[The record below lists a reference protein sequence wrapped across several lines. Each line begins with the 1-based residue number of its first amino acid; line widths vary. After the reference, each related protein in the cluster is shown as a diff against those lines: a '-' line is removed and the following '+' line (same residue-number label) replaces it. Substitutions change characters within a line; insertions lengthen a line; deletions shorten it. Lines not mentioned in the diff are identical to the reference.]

1 MPDDLDRRKVVI
13 LEDDP
18 ELIEQ
23 IQRRLQD
30 YGYFSI
36 LVRRTRDII
45 KFLKIEKPQT
55 MIMDVALPDV
65 DGIALLQEI
74 KADWEAKKTHVIVM
88 SNYSTRVN
96 YKVRDD
102 VADIFQKPF
111 DVESLLESVHRVA
124 AMDNK

>member
-1 MPDDLDRRKVVI
+1 MAMELDRRKVVI

-18 ELIEQ
+18 ELIDQ
-23 IQRRLQD
+23 IQRRLSD
-30 YGYFSI
+30 HGFFSI
-36 LVRRTRDII
+36 LLRQTRDII
-45 KFLKIEKPQT
+45 KFLKAEKPQT
-55 MIMDVALPDV
+55 MIMDVALPDA
-65 DGIALLQEI
+65 DGIKLLQEI
-74 KADWEAKKTHVIVM
+74 KGDWEAKKTHVIVM

-102 VADIFQKPF
+102 VEDIFQKPF

>member
-45 KFLKIEKPQT
+45 KFLKAEKPQT